1 MKFAIPTFEEMFS
14 LPALFA
20 AWKSFEHGKRRRV
33 DVCDYRVRLIEHLSD
48 LHRDIS
54 AGTYRHGG
62 YSAFTVA
69 DPKPRMIHKANVR
82 DRIVHHAIH
91 RALAPF
97 FEAQFIYD
105 SYSCRTNKGTHRAVR
120 RLAACARRESAN
132 HTKTVWV
139 LQCDI
144 AKCFASIGHERLL
157 SIMREHVVCNRT
169 MTVIEEVVGSFSITP
184 HRGIPLG
191 NLTSQLF
198 VNVYLNLLDQFIKR
212 TLRARMYLRYTD
224 DFLIVSRDKK
234 FLETSLEHIHMFVR
248 GTLGMELHPRKVRL
262 KTLSSGVD
270 FLGWI
275 NFPDYRVLRPSTRH
289 RMERALA
296 QNPSSQTCSS
306 YRGLCVHGDTHRLI
320 QSLFNGYSGEAQD
333 GTLLL

>member
-1 MKFAIPTFEEMFS
+1 MKSAIPPFEEMFS

-20 AWKSFEHGKRRRV
+20 AWKSFERGKRKRV
-33 DVCDYRVRLIEHLSD
+33 DVCDYRVRLIERLSV
-48 LHRDIS
+48 LHRDLS

-62 YSAFTVA
+62 YSAFTVS
-69 DPKPRMIHKANVR
+69 DPKPRMIHKAHVR

-91 RALAPF
+91 RALVPF
-97 FEAQFIYD
+97 FEARFIYD
-105 SYSCRTNKGTHRAVR
+105 SYSCRANKGTHRSVK

-157 SIMREHVVCNRT
+157 SIIRQHIVCNRT
-169 MTVIEEVVGSFSITP
+169 MAVIEEVVRSFSITP
-184 HRGIPLG
+184 HKGIPLG

-212 TLRARMYLRYTD
+212 MLGARIYLRYTD
-224 DFLIVSRDKK
+224 DFVIVSRDRK

-248 GTLGMELHPRKVRL
+248 GTLGMELHPHKVRL

-275 NFPDYRVLRPSTRH
+275 NFPDHRVLRPSTRH

-296 QNPSSQTCSS
+296 QDPSPQTRSS
-306 YRGLCVHGDTHRLI
+306 YRGLCVHGDTHGLVQRL
-320 QSLFNGYSGEAQD
+320 FDGYSGDAQNA
-333 GTLLL
+333 TLSL